1 VAARPTLFLVF
12 VGGFIAGFALSDM
25 IGYVSRSLSIQRMLA
40 VPSGSIREEE
50 DR

>member
-1 VAARPTLFLVF
+1 MAARPTLFLVF

-40 VPSGSIREEE
+40 VPSGSIGEEE